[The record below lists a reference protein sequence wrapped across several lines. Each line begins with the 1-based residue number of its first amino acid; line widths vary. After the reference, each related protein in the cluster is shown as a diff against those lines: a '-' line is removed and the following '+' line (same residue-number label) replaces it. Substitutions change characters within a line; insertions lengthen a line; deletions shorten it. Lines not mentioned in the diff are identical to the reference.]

1 MVQFSGEHLTE
12 NLFLLITTI
21 VSLAAWV
28 IAFGALC
35 AMRAVGASW
44 WVMIFN
50 LLLVVG
56 IIVLILT
63 NTFSQYRLV
72 VLAFLAVSISYVTE
86 QLSFAIALTAGN
98 DNSYYGYGN
107 LRAPAGAYAA
117 GYIILIIIEI
127 LWVFVFG
134 SEPNSYLGQFGHLGG
149 LNSVQQQPHHGTT
162 AGAGAAAGVGAAAGG
177 NVVSHDAPI
186 EMTQEKT
193 AYDGA
198 VSPQSPTMT
207 HPSMATSPVLEYS
220 ERVEALHEYRAN
232 PEDPSELSFDR
243 GDILE
248 IVDRRGNW
256 WQARKTDGTTGIIPS
271 NYFA

>member
-1 MVQFSGEHLTE
+1 MVNSGERLTE
-12 NLFLLITTI
+12 NLFLLATT
-21 VSLAAWV
+21 VVALAAWV

-35 AMRAVGASW
+35 AMRALGASW

-72 VLAFLAVSISYVTE
+72 VLAFLAVSISYITD
-86 QLSFAIALTAGN
+86 QLSAAVPLTTSN
-98 DNSYYGYGN
+98 DYYGYN
-107 LRAPAGAYAA
+107 EYKAPAGAYAA
-117 GYIILIIIEI
+117 GYIILIIVEI

-134 SEPNSYLGQFGHLGG
+134 SEPNSYIGQFGHLGG

-162 AGAGAAAGVGAAAGG
+162 AAPTAAGAAAAGG
-177 NVVSHDAPI
+177 NVVSNDAPI

-198 VSPQSPTMT
+198 VNPQSPTMT

-256 WQARKTDGTTGIIPS
+256 WQARKADGSTGIIPS